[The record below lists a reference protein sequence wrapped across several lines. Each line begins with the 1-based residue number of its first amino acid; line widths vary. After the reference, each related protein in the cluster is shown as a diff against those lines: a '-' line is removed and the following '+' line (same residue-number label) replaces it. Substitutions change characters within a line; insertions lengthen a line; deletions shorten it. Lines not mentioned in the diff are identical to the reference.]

1 MEEIM
6 PHYFYRWQW
15 KDTSTKAMTDTP
27 QDRTG
32 PAREFVEGFGGK
44 MLCYYFSFGD
54 YDGLA
59 ICEFPDNGSAAAF
72 SLKAASSGAFA
83 RFETTP
89 LLTGEEA
96 QEAMHRVKTGGVNYR
111 APGS

>member
-1 MEEIM
+1 MS
-6 PHYFYRWQW
+6 HYLYRWQW
-15 KDTSTKAMTDTP
+15 KDISTKALTETP

-32 PAREFVEGFGGK
+32 PAREVVEGFGGTL
-44 MLCYYFSFGD
+44 LCYYFSFGE
-54 YDGLA
+54 YDGLG

-89 LLTGEEA
+89 LLTAEEA
-96 QEAMHRVKTGGVNYR
+96 QAAMRQVKNGGVHYR

>member
-1 MEEIM
+1 M

-15 KDTSTKAMTDTP
+15 QTTSVKAMTETP
-27 QDRTG
+27 QDRTAA
-32 PAREFVEGFGGK
+32 AREVIEGYGGK
-44 MLCYYFSFGD
+44 MLCYYFAFGE

-59 ICEFPDNGSAAAF
+59 ICEFPDNASAAAF

-89 LLTGEEA
+89 LLTAGEA
-96 QEAMHRVKTGGVNYR
+96 QEAMQRVKSGGVVYR
-111 APGS
+111 PPTAV